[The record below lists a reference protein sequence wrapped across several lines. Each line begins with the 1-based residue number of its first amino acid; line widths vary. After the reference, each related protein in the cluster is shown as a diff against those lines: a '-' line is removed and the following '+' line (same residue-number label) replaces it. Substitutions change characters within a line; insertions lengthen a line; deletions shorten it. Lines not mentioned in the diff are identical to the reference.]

1 MKNTQSIGMVVAVLI
16 ITSVVG
22 CAGNA
27 RLVSGEKIDSYELLY
42 HCDAVGDASID
53 YDRAKKQVDNAE
65 LHLANIRAT
74 VMRGEKRSPL
84 AKMMA
89 AHGLQ
94 NDQLGA
100 VAWAEGMLGNEDI
113 EEQARSQVWLVELRQ
128 AKEAHESLQDRAE
141 DLDDLWDETSR
152 AMRAAGISESD
163 CRNAG
168 YW

>member
-1 MKNTQSIGMVVAVLI
+1 MKNTQTISVVIAAFI
-16 ITSVVG
+16 ITSVAG
-22 CAGNA
+22 CIGKA
-27 RLVSGEKIDSYELLY
+27 RLVSGEKIDPYELRH

-53 YDRAKKQVDNAE
+53 YDRAKKQVNNAE

-94 NDQLGA
+94 NDRLGA
-100 VAWAEGMLGNEDI
+100 VAWADGMLGNEDI

-128 AKEAHESLQDRAE
+128 AKEAHESLKKRAE
-141 DLDDLWDETSR
+141 DLDDLWDKASR
-152 AMRAAGISESD
+152 AMEAAGISEFD

>member
-1 MKNTQSIGMVVAVLI
+1 MKNTPTISVVIAVLI
-16 ITSVVG
+16 ITSIAG
-22 CAGNA
+22 CGGNA

-53 YDRAKKQVDNAE
+53 YDRAKKQVNNAE

-100 VAWAEGMLGNEDI
+100 VAWAESMLGNEDI

-128 AKEAHESLQDRAE
+128 AKAAHESLKDRAE
-141 DLDDLWDETSR
+141 DLDDLWSKTSR
-152 AMRAAGISESD
+152 AMKAAGISKSD